1 MLILRILS
9 RGKDL
14 HGFEIAQAIE
24 RTSSGV
30 FFVEEGSLYPA
41 LQRMLMKTWIAGEW
55 GRTADNRR
63 ARYYRLTAAG
73 KRQLEREV
81 SAYDLAARA
90 IARILRAAPEAT

>member
-1 MLILRILS
+1 MTRSEIPPGTLDMLILRILS

-24 RTSSGV
+24 PTSSGV

-41 LQRMLMKTWIAGEW
+41 LQRMLIKGWIAGEW

-73 KRQLEREV
+73 KRQPQRQP
-81 SAYDLAARA
+81 RA
-90 IARILRAAPEAT
+90 DDPP